1 MVRRRP
7 RLDRSETVQVC
18 FLLHK
23 RKSPTGPCGSVI
35 LPTHAKHQRG
45 MAEVSSLIAPHGGTL
60 VDRVVPTES
69 RHESVDRAG
78 SLPRVV
84 LSVREASDLEMIAI
98 GGFSPLGGF
107 LRQNDYASVVDDM
120 HLVGGPAWSLP
131 ITLSVTSDDASSIE
145 KAGGAALVS
154 EAGGLL
160 AILDGPEAYSYDK
173 QREAERVF
181 GTTDE
186 AHPGVAQLYG
196 QQELLVG
203 GDVHVLD
210 FAPRESFEVAELPPS
225 ASRAAFEERGWKS
238 VVAFQTRNPIHRAHE
253 YIIRTALEIVDG
265 LFVHPLIGWTQ
276 KGDIPA
282 DVRMQCYQVLLD
294 RYFPAERVVLGS
306 LPAAM
311 RYAGPREAVHHAL
324 VRKNYGCSHFIVG
337 RDHAGVGDYYGTYDA
352 QLIFDRFEED
362 EIGITPLRFEHSFY
376 CQRTGG
382 MATTKTSP
390 AGPEERLFLSGT
402 KLRQILSEGELPP
415 PEITRPEV
423 AELLFEW
430 AKGTD
435 E

>member
-1 MVRRRP
+1 MP
-7 RLDRSETVQVC
+7 
-18 FLLHK
+18 
-23 RKSPTGPCGSVI
+23 
-35 LPTHAKHQRG
+35 
-45 MAEVSSLIAPHGGTL
+45 SLIAPHGGAL
-60 VDRVVPTES
+60 VDRVAPDQQRAALVE
-69 RHESVDRAG
+69 RAG
-78 SLPRVV
+78 SLPRVA
-84 LSVREASDLEMIAI
+84 LSVRETSDLEMIAI
-98 GGFSPLGGF
+98 GGFSPLSGF
-107 LRQNDYASVVDDM
+107 LRHSDYASVVKDM
-120 HLVGGPAWSLP
+120 HLAGGLAWSLP
-131 ITLSVTSDDASSIE
+131 ITLSVSRDDASSIE

-154 EAGGLL
+154 DSGDLL
-160 AILDGPEAYSYDK
+160 AVLDNAEAYSYDK
-173 QREAERVF
+173 QQEAQQVF
-181 GTTDE
+181 GTTEE
-186 AHPGVAQLYG
+186 AHPGVAQLHG
-196 QQELLVG
+196 QRELLVG
-203 GDVHVLD
+203 GEVHVLA
-210 FAPRESFEVAELPPS
+210 FAARESFEAAELPPS
-225 ASRAAFEERGWKS
+225 ASRAAFEERGWGR

-294 RYFPAERVVLGS
+294 RYFPADRVVLGS

-352 QLIFDRFEED
+352 QLIFDRFDED

-376 CQRTGG
+376 CRRTGG

-390 AGPEERLFLSGT
+390 AGPDERLFLSGT

-430 AKGTD
+430 AKSTA